1 MCAHKGRHSWLCLE
15 CKHSQLPLLHLGY
28 HSKVFYMLKK
38 CGRCVV
44 PIQIDIG
51 INNCV
56 GCVLQ
61 NLRCAHLDIVCNT
74 WDNGLALEVRKCAY
88 ARTFASSASS
98 GKVTT
103 QPSHIMPDW
112 GQLDV
117 HPPVAHINIMFV
129 SKWCVYGRRCKQCA
143 MYIQSGSIVRGAR
156 GRRFSRWKQINLAHG
171 IKIRASS
178 EEEDFGNEPPNS
190 NSNSSGATF
199 TKSNNKLAINV

>member
-1 MCAHKGRHSWLCLE
+1 
-15 CKHSQLPLLHLGY
+15 
-28 HSKVFYMLKK
+28 MLKK

-117 HPPVAHINIMFV
+117 HPPVGLPTTIDAGPPKARDYLPHF
-129 SKWCVYGRRCKQCA
+129 SKLPT
-143 MYIQSGSIVRGAR
+143 S
-156 GRRFSRWKQINLAHG
+156 LAHG
-171 IKIRASS
+171 IVVRLLCEAYMVSQ
-178 EEEDFGNEPPNS
+178 
-190 NSNSSGATF
+190 T
-199 TKSNNKLAINV
+199 